1 MPHHPLPEEY
11 DNEYL
16 PTSKRISPVK
26 KKTPLTVTTA
36 TKKCFQHMF
45 VNYLTTFFL
54 RPNAATAASPSTATA
69 DTAVALVAGEVA
81 VPVADVRV
89 VLSTTNATGDSELNV
104 PVTVP
109 SATVVSI
116 FSQAAFSAS

>member
-1 MPHHPLPEEY
+1 
-11 DNEYL
+11 
-16 PTSKRISPVK
+16 
-26 KKTPLTVTTA
+26 
-36 TKKCFQHMF
+36 MF

-116 FSQAAFSAS
+116 YSQADADLL

>member
-1 MPHHPLPEEY
+1 
-11 DNEYL
+11 
-16 PTSKRISPVK
+16 
-26 KKTPLTVTTA
+26 
-36 TKKCFQHMF
+36 MF

-89 VLSTTNATGDSELNV
+89 VLSTTNATGDSEVNV

-116 FSQAAFSAS
+116 FSQAAFLHHNAESEL

>member
-1 MPHHPLPEEY
+1 
-11 DNEYL
+11 
-16 PTSKRISPVK
+16 
-26 KKTPLTVTTA
+26 
-36 TKKCFQHMF
+36 MF

-54 RPNAATAASPSTATA
+54 RPNASTAASPSTATA
-69 DTAVALVAGEVA
+69 DTAVALVT
-81 VPVADVRV
+81 
-89 VLSTTNATGDSELNV
+89 SDSELNV

>member
-1 MPHHPLPEEY
+1 
-11 DNEYL
+11 
-16 PTSKRISPVK
+16 
-26 KKTPLTVTTA
+26 
-36 TKKCFQHMF
+36 MF

-116 FSQAAFSAS
+116 FSQADADLL

>member
-1 MPHHPLPEEY
+1 
-11 DNEYL
+11 
-16 PTSKRISPVK
+16 
-26 KKTPLTVTTA
+26 
-36 TKKCFQHMF
+36 MF
-45 VNYLTTFFL
+45 VNYLTAFFL
-54 RPNAATAASPSTATA
+54 RPNAAATAASPSTATA

>member
-1 MPHHPLPEEY
+1 
-11 DNEYL
+11 
-16 PTSKRISPVK
+16 
-26 KKTPLTVTTA
+26 
-36 TKKCFQHMF
+36 MF

-116 FSQAAFSAS
+116 FSQADAEL

>member
-1 MPHHPLPEEY
+1 
-11 DNEYL
+11 
-16 PTSKRISPVK
+16 
-26 KKTPLTVTTA
+26 
-36 TKKCFQHMF
+36 MF

-54 RPNAATAASPSTATA
+54 RPNA

>member
-1 MPHHPLPEEY
+1 
-11 DNEYL
+11 
-16 PTSKRISPVK
+16 
-26 KKTPLTVTTA
+26 
-36 TKKCFQHMF
+36 MF

-54 RPNAATAASPSTATA
+54 RPNVAATAASPSTATA
-69 DTAVALVAGEVA
+69 DTAVALVT
-81 VPVADVRV
+81 
-89 VLSTTNATGDSELNV
+89 SDSELNV

>member
-1 MPHHPLPEEY
+1 
-11 DNEYL
+11 
-16 PTSKRISPVK
+16 
-26 KKTPLTVTTA
+26 
-36 TKKCFQHMF
+36 MF
-45 VNYLTTFFL
+45 VNYLTAFFL
-54 RPNAATAASPSTATA
+54 RPNTAAAASPSTATA

-116 FSQAAFSAS
+116 FSQADADLL

>member
-1 MPHHPLPEEY
+1 
-11 DNEYL
+11 
-16 PTSKRISPVK
+16 
-26 KKTPLTVTTA
+26 
-36 TKKCFQHMF
+36 MF

-69 DTAVALVAGEVA
+69 DTAVALV
-81 VPVADVRV
+81 
-89 VLSTTNATGDSELNV
+89 TGDSELNV
-104 PVTVP
+104 PVP